1 MKASELV
8 SELGAALGI
17 TLSLG
22 EEGTCRVFFDEDAVD
37 FEKSGE
43 SLYVMADLSSA
54 SGREDACKRLLSA
67 NCLGSET
74 GSATLSLDA
83 AREVFMLHTMFQED
97 TPYPAFEERIS
108 MFVKA
113 LRYWKEWLSLPPSNA
128 DSSREEEESVST
140 LNMIRI

>member
-22 EEGTCRVFFDEDAVD
+22 DEGTCRVFFDEDAVD

-54 SGREDACKRLLSA
+54 SGREDAFKRLLSA

-74 GSATLSLDA
+74 GGATLSLDTV
-83 AREVFMLHTMFQED
+83 REVFMLHAMFQED

-113 LRYWKEWLSLPPSNA
+113 LRYWKEWLALPSAGTENASVDPSQMMGM
-128 DSSREEEESVST
+128 
-140 LNMIRI
+140 LRI